1 MIARRQAEMLAYA
14 DNCLEPSRRAAF
26 EALMRSEP
34 DISLQIDEWR
44 RQNNAIRAAFAGA
57 GERSPP
63 SRDLAPKN
71 ENARADWMP
80 QPFKTLRRLND
91 ARMPARTSRQG
102 AVARAAPATNAA
114 RLHPG
119 RGVKL
124 LAGLLVVG
132 AAILT
137 SATDAGLG
145 AAPEEAVSAGL
156 AAYRTYALGVT
167 TPVEYATRDGQ
178 ALGRWLASQIARA
191 TPVPD
196 FSALGLTLVGGRI
209 IPGARGPAAFVIY
222 EGRDHRRV
230 GLIAESFDAPA
241 PMSLKTRGLNGLQF
255 VYWTGAGHGFAL
267 FGRQD
272 EPSLAD
278 LARLAARD

>member
-44 RQNNAIRAAFAGA
+44 RQNNAIRAAFAG
-57 GERSPP
+57 ERAPP
-63 SRDLAPKN
+63 SHALASNN
-71 ENARADWMP
+71 ENARGDWMP

-91 ARMPARTSRQG
+91 ARMPPRTARQG
-102 AVARAAPATNAA
+102 AFARVAPAMNAA
-114 RLHPG
+114 RRQPR

-124 LAGLLVVG
+124 LAGLLIVG
-132 AAILT
+132 AAMLT
-137 SATDAGLG
+137 SATGAGPG

-178 ALGRWLASQIARA
+178 LLGRWLASQIARA

-209 IPGARGPAAFVIY
+209 IPGARGPAAFVMY
-222 EGRDHRRV
+222 EDRDHRRV
-230 GLIAESFDAPA
+230 GLVAESFDAPA
-241 PMSLKTRGLNGLQF
+241 PMSLTTRGLNGLQF
-255 VYWTGAGHGFAL
+255 AHWTGAGHGFAL
-267 FGRQD
+267 FSRPD
-272 EPSLAD
+272 ERNLAD